1 MNAVSNS
8 VVMYKNGGYD
18 ASNQLLSWG
27 RRRQRRVRRGAA
39 VHVAVCMSDGI
50 TIFVVDNDLAK
61 TAKATY
67 QANMTVRSVQ
77 IIEK

>member
-1 MNAVSNS
+1 M
-8 VVMYKNGGYD
+8 
-18 ASNQLLSWG
+18 
-27 RRRQRRVRRGAA
+27 
-39 VHVAVCMSDGI
+39 AVCMSDGI

-67 QANMTVRSVQ
+67 QASMTERSVQ

>member
-1 MNAVSNS
+1 MLATSS
-8 VVMYKNGGYD
+8 WAEGGGG
-18 ASNQLLSWG
+18 SGGWG
-27 RRRQRRVRRGAA
+27 AAA

-67 QANMTVRSVQ
+67 QASMTERSVR